1 MHKYEIY
8 TVAVG
13 IVYECMLK
21 RINYPCHAAYIYL
34 MEGEEAKEG
43 HQNGETAHYCED
55 PGCVQVQAVPAK
67 RTYFT

>member
-8 TVAVG
+8 TVL
-13 IVYECMLK
+13 CMCMPVKKNKL
-21 RINYPCHAAYIYL
+21 PMHIYL